1 MKQKGKGQMRQDEIY
16 RAYEEIRTNMNI
28 KIEAEQAKIP
38 WLDVKYKINTYDTRE
53 EEITKDRELV

>member
-1 MKQKGKGQMRQDEIY
+1 MRQDEIRVY